1 VRLLYFA
8 WLRETIGCAGESVD
22 LPAGVA
28 TVRDLMVWQRGRG
41 EHFAAAFA
49 NQKLIRC
56 AVDQEFAGL
65 DAAIGQASEIAFFP
79 PVTGG

>member
-1 VRLLYFA
+1 MRILYFA
-8 WLRETIGCAGESVD
+8 WLRETTGCAGETID
-22 LPAGVA
+22 LPPEIA
-28 TVRDLMVWQRGRG
+28 TVRDLMAWQQKRGPG
-41 EHFAAAFA
+41 FAAAFT
-49 NQKLIRC
+49 NIKLVRC